1 MKRQLSFSELEA
13 SLKHNLPKKLKRTL
27 SECDHKTLDLE
38 GLLYELSTEDLF
50 TILTSLPNYFPQ
62 LETLKIKGISLP
74 LTAEHPFKRSLYF
87 PSQLKTLYFYGNQFG
102 APAVDIHWEELVRLT
117 KLNLAGTRLGALPH
131 SFGHLIQLEDLN
143 LTDNQLQSLPSFLE
157 NFTLLKKLS
166 LAKNQLKSLD
176 NTLGKL
182 NQLITLNLS
191 ENNLSQLPESLGELT
206 RLVKLNLSD
215 NFSLSNLPDSLGK
228 LILLENLNLAGN
240 MLESLPNTW
249 GNLTRLKKLNLAKNQ
264 LKSLDNILGNFPL
277 LTRLNLSRNELN
289 HLPDSLGELKQLI
302 TLDVAENFLTR
313 LPEGLETLTQLTKLD
328 VSYNKL
334 SSLPG
339 SLGTLTNLISLNI
352 GNNRWKAGHSPK
364 REDTFSSRHEQ
375 FLLLRLNTPLMP
387 SFLGNLI
394 HLTYLN
400 LSSNRLTTLPESLG
414 KLAQLTELDV
424 SCNQLSFLPDSL
436 GTLTKL
442 ITLNASSNRIDENVP
457 PPGTDPLSVSE
468 PLAPEF
474 LGELINL
481 TNLDLGE
488 NQLIK
493 LPESLSNLTR
503 LKYLSLDSN
512 HFTALPKSL
521 SHLTLLNRLQLECS
535 LKLTY
540 LPICTIALPDSMQ
553 LFLGGDF
560 EEDMNI
566 TFPPADLIENL
577 SEDSYSF
584 KPIKDFLRKVFQD
597 FAFSLPE
604 MKALKSLLSLTHVSK
619 HFYQVIK
626 GYIIDEIH
634 SETLSTTRANPLF
647 ETTIT
652 QEAPPPIM
660 QLPNE
665 LLEKIVLTAS
675 KIPYSLHGTFI
686 SALRE
691 VDRMPS
697 SWQEKTSFTK
707 AITFLERTA
716 PTWEETIR
724 QRYQQREELAN
735 QR

>member
-1 MKRQLSFSELEA
+1 MKRKLSFSELEA
-13 SLKHNLPKKLKRTL
+13 SLENNLPKKLKRTL
-27 SECDHKTLDLE
+27 AECNQQILDLE
-38 GLLYELSTEDLF
+38 GQLYELSTEDLF

-62 LETLKIKGISLP
+62 LETLKLTGISLP
-74 LTAEHPFKRSLYF
+74 LTSENSYKRSLYF
-87 PSQLKTLYFYGNQFG
+87 PSQLKTLYFHGNQFG
-102 APAVDIHWEELVRLT
+102 ATAVDIHWEELVRLT
-117 KLNLAGTRLGALPH
+117 KLNLAGTKLGALPH
-131 SFGHLIQLEDLN
+131 SFGHLTQLEDLN

-166 LAKNQLKSLD
+166 LAKNQLRL
-176 NTLGKL
+176 
-182 NQLITLNLS
+182 
-191 ENNLSQLPESLGELT
+191 LPNSLGNLT

-240 MLESLPNTW
+240 MLESLPNIW

-302 TLDVAENFLTR
+302 TLDVAENLLTR
-313 LPEGLETLTQLTKLD
+313 LPEEALKNLTQLTELD

-334 SSLPG
+334 PSLPD

-352 GNNRWKAGHSPK
+352 GNNRWKVGDSPK
-364 REDTFSSRHEQ
+364 RETTFWSEE
-375 FLLLRLNTPLMP
+375 FLLLKTPLMP

-400 LSSNRLTTLPESLG
+400 LSSNRLTTLPESLE

-424 SCNQLSFLPDSL
+424 SCNQLSSLPDSL

-442 ITLNASSNRIDENVP
+442 ITLNASSNRIDATVL

-474 LGELINL
+474 LGKLTNL
-481 TNLDLGE
+481 TNLNLGE

-503 LKYLSLDSN
+503 LKHLSLDSN

-521 SHLTLLNRLQLECS
+521 SHLTLLRSLQLECS

-540 LPICTIALPDSMQ
+540 LPIYTIALPDSMQ

-566 TFPPADLIENL
+566 TFPPTDLIENL
-577 SEDSYSF
+577 AENSYSF
-584 KPIKDFLRKVFQD
+584 KPIKDFLRRVFQD

-619 HFYQVIK
+619 HFYQVVK
-626 GYIIDEIH
+626 GYIINEIH
-634 SETLSTTRANPLF
+634 SETLSTIGANPLF

-675 KIPYSLHGTFI
+675 KIPYPLHGTFI

-716 PTWEETIR
+716 PTWEEIIR